1 MLINSPDC
9 STCLFSWY
17 ELLIIVGGDFNQFP
31 NLLIAMIAAS
41 GNPSQTNQNV
51 KIILLIMIS

>member
-17 ELLIIVGGDFNQFP
+17 GLLTMVGCVGGEQSDP
-31 NLLIAMIAAS
+31 
-41 GNPSQTNQNV
+41 QTPKISVSTDNNNV
-51 KIILLIMIS
+51 IIIHF

>member
-17 ELLIIVGGDFNQFP
+17 GLLTMVGGVGGDF
-31 NLLIAMIAAS
+31 
-41 GNPSQTNQNV
+41 SQTRSGLNAR
-51 KIILLIMIS
+51 